1 VELPLEPG
9 QPPPVI
15 RRRVGTTFPVSP
27 KVAKDKVC
35 DCGNVSVFV
44 VFENAV
50 SFAVGLFVILSDL
63 LTAL

>member
-1 VELPLEPG
+1 MDFFALLLVQELTGKIPVEMPLDPG

-35 DCGNVSVFV
+35 DCCNFSV
-44 VFENAV
+44 VF
-50 SFAVGLFVILSDL
+50 L
-63 LTAL
+63 